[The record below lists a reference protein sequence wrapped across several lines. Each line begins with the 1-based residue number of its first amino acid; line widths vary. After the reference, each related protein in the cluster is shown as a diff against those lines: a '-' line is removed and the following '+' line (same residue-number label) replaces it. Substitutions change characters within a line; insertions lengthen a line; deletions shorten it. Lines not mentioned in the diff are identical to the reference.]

1 MRAHDDAHAAP
12 EHAFQHIVDA
22 GVEDV
27 ALLPRRRNE
36 HHIPTGRVAL
46 NGSSGELIFGNL
58 AIEQVVAAFH
68 KIFALGAVELLGT
81 AQLAHLMGA
90 RAQHRVVVVV
100 GALLGREMGRR
111 HVVEH
116 EHVLDVLADIGA
128 LDVVVLQVLE
138 RGYDQIGVHLHHERD
153 DLALSDVIGLQARLG
168 LCQLEHLVIGVVR
181 HVVDVGVGMREQ
193 PLDRALEVLVEA
205 TSLGIEDDVLTDDL
219 EETLVVGLLALGKR
233 IALVPFLLGAREVLE
248 LLKLGAACF
257 EVLVV
262 DVFRRLHQDVRERLD
277 GDGGQVRAHP
287 VEAHARGDEH
297 AQDEGKADR
306 QAVRHVLLRTRLLAL
321 QRVDAVLREAHD
333 DGGKPRE
340 KRHDPRR
347 AAVLEGNLAQELS
360 PRRAAVGDCMDNV
373 DQAEQDDDLY
383 SKRNQ
388 GEHRVV
394 MLLLVELVLLL
405 ADRLAVAV
413 VLHFQAIQGGHKL
426 HHDNRVLLAPKR
438 HRDEDDLH
446 DDGEQ
451 QDGYPPIAAYR
462 VTGLQ
467 DEREQPC
474 KCFHASKSFRIAR
487 CERDEVKSRQN

>member
-1 MRAHDDAHAAP
+1 MR
-12 EHAFQHIVDA
+12 
-22 GVEDV
+22 
-27 ALLPRRRNE
+27 
-36 HHIPTGRVAL
+36 
-46 NGSSGELIFGNL
+46 
-58 AIEQVVAAFH
+58 
-68 KIFALGAVELLGT
+68 
-81 AQLAHLMGA
+81 A

-100 GALLGREMGRR
+100 GALLGREVGRG

-116 EHVLDVLADIGA
+116 EHVLDILADIGA
-128 LDVVVLQVLE
+128 LDVVVLQILE
-138 RGYDQIGVHLHHERD
+138 RGHNQIGVHLHHERD
-153 DLALSDVIGLQARLG
+153 DLALPDVVGLQARLG
-168 LCQLEHLVIGVVR
+168 LGQLEHLVIGVVR
-181 HVVDVGVGMREQ
+181 HVVDIGVGIREQ
-193 PLDRALEVLVEA
+193 PLDCALEVLVEA
-205 TSLGIEDDVLTDDL
+205 ASLGIEDDVLADDL
-219 EETLVVGLLALGKR
+219 EEALVVGLLALGKR

-248 LLKLGAACF
+248 LLKLDATRL
-257 EVLVV
+257 EVFVV
-262 DVFRRLHQDVRERLD
+262 DVFRGLHQDVRKRLD
-277 GDGGQVRAHP
+277 GDGSQVRAHP

-297 AQDEGKADR
+297 TQDERKADG

-340 KRHDPRR
+340 KRHNPRR
-347 AAVLEGNLAQELS
+347 AAVLEGDLTQEFS
-360 PRRAAVGDCMDNV
+360 ARRAAVGNRMDDV
-373 DQAEQDDDLY
+373 DQAEQDDDLH

-413 VLHFQAIQGGHKL
+413 VLHLQAIQGRHEL
-426 HHDNRVLLAPKR
+426 HHDDRILLTPKR

-467 DEREQPC
+467 DKREQPC